1 MDIRPFLIAQSI
13 PRQSSVKDEPEVV
26 RKLFQ
31 TSDTRITFTIA
42 NAALSSVVLKQQLGS
57 VFEASNVDWLVDSR
71 FGEESIDKELKL
83 SQYFDT
89 EWIVEGFPI
98 EVKANTTVV
107 GRANTW
113 YFAYGAY
120 RNCNSSA

>member
-1 MDIRPFLIAQSI
+1 
-13 PRQSSVKDEPEVV
+13 
-26 RKLFQ
+26 
-31 TSDTRITFTIA
+31 
-42 NAALSSVVLKQQLGS
+42 LSSVVLKQQLGP

-83 SQYFDT
+83 NQYFDT

-120 RNCNSSA
+120 RNCNSSARNAKIVAADKTALAIKVCLLAQINAKPD